1 MKKFYEY
8 ILEEEEKK
16 KMSSDT
22 HGKLHELLVGY
33 HLQGGH
39 MEKHPD
45 KNGHTPEEAHE
56 KLKAS
61 VSEDDYN
68 RVNENAQKAAEHIR
82 GLVKEKG
89 GDVHKVHW
97 TSQPGDLHRSTNIH
111 ASQDQDSSD
120 IVVTDHNGKH
130 HGVSLKVTGKK
141 SGNVPVSNPGMEY
154 TMGGKEIVDNNRE
167 DLHRKHPW
175 INEVSGSARQN
186 GLTPDKARKLHMR
199 SNPQIQKAVRQQN
212 SDTLNKVVEHL
223 HSKLE
228 AMSPEERVAHIRHII
243 KAKPT
248 PMQEEGHHHIR
259 HTTYNDGS
267 THHVDPTEAHEHILS
282 DPKNITV
289 RRSGTSI
296 YFDHNGKPFAK
307 HRLKYE
313 NADDPLSTIKGSG
326 ELVGK
331 H

>member
-1 MKKFYEY
+1 MKKFYDY
-8 ILEEEEKK
+8 LLEEEEKK
-16 KMSSDT
+16 KMTSDT
-22 HGKLHELLVGY
+22 HGKLHEILVGY

-61 VSEDDYN
+61 VSEEDYN
-68 RVNENAQKAAEHIR
+68 RANDNAKKAAEHIR
-82 GLVKEKG
+82 GLVKAKG

-97 TSQPGDLHRSTNIH
+97 TSQPGDLKRSTDIE

-141 SGNVPVSNPGMEY
+141 SGNVPVSNPGMEH
-154 TMGGKEIVDNNRE
+154 TAGGREILDKHRE
-167 DLHRKHPW
+167 GLVKDHPW
-175 INEVSGSARQN
+175 INTMNSRG
-186 GLTPDKARKLHMR
+186 RKDHMR
-199 SNPQIQKAVRQQN
+199 ANPQIQKPVRERN
-212 SDTLNKVVEHL
+212 SKALNDVVTHL

-228 AMSPEERVAHIRHII
+228 AMSPEEKVAHIRHII

-248 PMQEEGHHHIR
+248 PMQEQGHHHIR

-282 DPKNITV
+282 DPKNISV
-289 RRSGTSI
+289 RRSGTSV

-313 NADDPLSTIKGSG
+313 NADDPISSIKGSG